1 MSELMKIA
9 FRNLFRNSKRS
20 LLTIFISMLAVAC
33 LVFGNSFLGGMFDNI
48 LSESIK
54 FSGHIRLASLDYD
67 IKERLMSLT
76 GNVPEYEALK
86 ASLLKH
92 PQVRQKVKT
101 ITGRL
106 KFGAVIFKGEDT
118 SKEGLGY
125 GIEPQDITALD
136 FKNITYQ
143 GRILDFNAKDELLI
157 GRQLAD
163 SLKLN
168 LGDEVTLLA
177 RTLYNSPYALNFRVV
192 GFFDMQNSQLNKT
205 FYISLANAQYLL
217 DMEGRVSEVLI
228 FGKTIDDTDRIMK
241 DLREIKETRDYQLK
255 TWGEMGMGPVF
266 RVIVMIISLI
276 IRGIFLVLAGLGIAN
291 TMLMAVF
298 ERRNEIGLL
307 KSMGMREEE
316 IVALFT
322 FEGVFLGLVGTCL
335 GLLVG
340 GLGAHYIA
348 TEGIKIGSSLE
359 GIPFTIRN
367 IIYGQFNVSI
377 FIVAGLLGL
386 AVAFLSSLLPSR
398 SGARLN
404 PTEALRK
411 E

>member
-1 MSELMKIA
+1 MSELVKIA
-9 FRNLFRNSKRS
+9 FRNLFRNLKRS

-86 ASLLKH
+86 ASLLNH
-92 PQVRQKVKT
+92 PQIRQKVET

-106 KFGAVIFKGEDT
+106 KFGAVIFKGEDI

-125 GIEPQDITALD
+125 GIEAPDVTVLD

-143 GRILDFNAKDELLI
+143 GRIIDFKAKDEIMI

-163 SLKLN
+163 SLSLN
-168 LGDEVTLLA
+168 LGDEVTILA
-177 RTLYNSPYALNFRVV
+177 RTVYNSPYALNFRVV

-205 FYISLANAQYLL
+205 FYISLSKAQYLL

-228 FGKTIDDTDRIMK
+228 FGKTIDNTDKIMK
-241 DLREIKETRDYQLK
+241 DLKSLKETKDYQLK
-255 TWGEMGMGPVF
+255 TWGELGMGPVF
-266 RVIVMIISLI
+266 RVIVMIVSLV

-291 TMLMAVF
+291 TMLMAIM
-298 ERRNEIGLL
+298 ERRSEIGLL

-322 FEGVFLGLVGTCL
+322 FEGVFLGLLGTIL
-335 GLLVG
+335 GLVVG
-340 GLGAHYIA
+340 GSCAHYIA

-367 IIYGQFNVSI
+367 VIYGQFNVTI
-377 FIVAGLLGL
+377 FITAGLLGL
-386 AVAFLSSLLPSR
+386 GAAFLSSLLPSKN
-398 SGARLN
+398 GAKLN